1 MVQDWYKMPKI
12 AKPLSALEVKRL
24 NKVGS
29 HAVGTVKG
37 LCLSITKAETKSWV
51 FRVSYGG
58 GRRKIGL
65 GGYPTVSLAQAIEK
79 ARQINSEIG
88 NGIDPIQAKKTIK
101 SNLIADR
108 AKAKTFEDC
117 SKMFLATR
125 TFSNVKHG
133 KQWEATLKTYAYPHI
148 GSMLV
153 GDIGIAHIKS
163 VLDPIWK
170 SKTVTAS
177 RVQGRIK
184 SIIDYAIVS
193 GYREKANPA
202 IWDGFLDSIYQSP
215 KKLKDVEHMDSLPYA
230 KLYEFL
236 NALRKHNS
244 ISAKALEFLILTS
257 VRSDSVRSATWKQID
272 FEAQVWTVPKIF
284 TKTKKRDHTVP
295 LLTQAIAL
303 LKSMPTFN
311 GTDLVFPSA
320 GLKKLSDSTIS
331 KLMREMYK
339 NKEFADKA
347 VPHGFRSTFSTWRL
361 EKTNYSQE
369 LGELSLM
376 HEVGDSVY
384 KAYQRSDGL
393 ERRRAIMQDWANF
406 MNRPFVS
413 VTTNDMNV
421 VLINKAKLA

>member
-1 MVQDWYKMPKI
+1 
-12 AKPLSALEVKRL
+12 
-24 NKVGS
+24 
-29 HAVGTVKG
+29 
-37 LCLSITKAETKSWV
+37 
-51 FRVSYGG
+51 VSYGG

-65 GGYPTVSLAQAIEK
+65 GGYPSVSLAQAIEK
-79 ARQINSEIG
+79 ARQKNTEIG
-88 NGIDPIQAKKTIK
+88 NGIDPIQSKKNIK

-108 AKAKTFEDC
+108 ARAKTFEEC
-117 SKMFLATR
+117 SKMFLVTR
-125 TFSNVKHG
+125 TFNNIKHG

-153 GDIGIAHIKS
+153 GDIGIADIKT

-215 KKLKDVEHMDSLPYA
+215 KKLKDVEHMDSLPYT

-272 FEAQVWTVPKIF
+272 LEAKVWTVPKIF

-295 LLTQAIAL
+295 LSPQAMAL
-303 LKSMPTFN
+303 LKGMPTFS
-311 GTDLVFPSA
+311 GTDLVFPST

-339 NKEFADKA
+339 NKEFTDKA
-347 VPHGFRSTFSTWRL
+347 VPHGFRSTFRVWCLEQTTHST
-361 EKTNYSQE
+361 E
-369 LGELSLM
+369 LAELSLM
-376 HEVGDSVY
+376 HEVGDAVY

-393 ERRRAIMQDWANF
+393 ERRRAIMQEWANF
-406 MNRPFVS
+406 MNRPFIA
-413 VTTNDMNV
+413 TTNDVNV
-421 VLINKAKLA
+421 VSLNRAKLA

>member
-24 NKVGS
+24 NKVGF
-29 HAVGTVKG
+29 HAVGTVSG
-37 LCLSITKAETKSWV
+37 LGLSVTKEGTKSWV

-58 GRRKIGL
+58 ERRKAGL
-65 GGYPTVSLAQAIEK
+65 GGYPSVSLAQAIEK
-79 ARQINSEIG
+79 ARQIKTEIG
-88 NGIDPIQAKKTIK
+88 NGTDPIQAKKTIK

-108 AKAKTFEDC
+108 AKAKTFEEC

-125 TFSNVKHG
+125 TFNNVKHG

-153 GDIGIAHIKS
+153 GDIGIADIKS

-215 KKLKDVEHMDSLPYA
+215 KKLKDVEHMDSLPYV
-230 KLYEFL
+230 KLYDFL

-272 FEAQVWTVPKIF
+272 LEAKVWTVPKIF

-295 LLTQAIAL
+295 LSPQAMAL
-303 LKSMPTFN
+303 LKSMPTFS
-311 GTDLVFPSA
+311 GTDLVFPST

-331 KLMREMYK
+331 KLMREMYN
-339 NKEFADKA
+339 NKEFTDKA
-347 VPHGFRSTFSTWRL
+347 VPHGFRSTFRVWCLEQTTHST
-361 EKTNYSQE
+361 E
-369 LGELSLM
+369 LAELSLM
-376 HEVGDSVY
+376 HEVGDAVY

-406 MNRPFVS
+406 MNRPFIA
-413 VTTNDMNV
+413 TTNDVNV
-421 VLINKAKLA
+421 VSLNRAKLA